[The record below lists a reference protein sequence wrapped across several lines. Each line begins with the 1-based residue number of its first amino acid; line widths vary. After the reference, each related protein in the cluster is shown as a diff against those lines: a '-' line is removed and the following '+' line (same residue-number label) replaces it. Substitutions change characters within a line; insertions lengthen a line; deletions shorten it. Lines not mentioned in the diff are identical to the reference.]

1 MPDLPLPALA
11 LDLDFA
17 PVWQSA
23 GVLLRGFGIA
33 LVVAVGAIAIAIAVG
48 LLVALARLS
57 PLPPLRWLAFAY
69 TQLFRGIAL
78 YVLIIWVYFG
88 LAVAADVNF
97 NPIPAGITTLALLNS
112 AYLSETFR
120 AGILAVDP
128 GQREAAMAMGLS
140 RWQAFRDVVA
150 PQALRVAV
158 PATGNQFVDAVKDS
172 AILSVIGVPELM
184 RETQRLAQFYFR
196 PFEFYTAAGALY
208 LAAVFAISYG
218 FRRLERRLGWAR
230 VTPRARLFSWPLS
243 RGTGRVGPQTP
254 RPS

>member
-1 MPDLPLPALA
+1 MPDPTLP

-17 PVWQSA
+17 PVWQSF

-33 LVVAVGAIAIAIAVG
+33 LLVAVAAIAIAIVVG
-48 LLVALARLS
+48 LVVALARLS
-57 PLPPLRWLAFAY
+57 PVPPLRWLAFAY

-120 AGILAVDP
+120 AGILAVDR
-128 GQREAAMAMGLS
+128 GQREAALAMGLS
-140 RWQAFRDVVA
+140 RWQTFRDVIA
-150 PQALRVAV
+150 PQALRVVV
-158 PATGNQFVDAVKDS
+158 PATGNQFVDAIKDS

-196 PFEFYTAAGALY
+196 PFEFYTVTGAMY
-208 LAAVFAISYG
+208 LAAVFGVSYAL
-218 FRRLERRLGWAR
+218 RRLERRLGRTAI
-230 VTPRARLFSWPLS
+230 TPRARLFAWPFPRRAAEVGAQTQTS
-243 RGTGRVGPQTP
+243 RT
-254 RPS
+254 S

>member
-1 MPDLPLPALA
+1 LPEAVLA

-17 PVWQSA
+17 PVWQSS

-33 LVVAVGAIAIAIAVG
+33 LVVAAAAIAIAIVVG

-57 PLPPLRWLAFAY
+57 PLPPLRFIAFAY

-88 LAVAADVNF
+88 LAVAANVNF

-120 AGILAVDP
+120 SGLLAVDR
-128 GQREAAMAMGLS
+128 GQREAALAMGLS
-140 RWQAFRDVVA
+140 RWQAFRDVIA
-150 PQALRVAV
+150 PQALRVVV
-158 PATGNQFVDAVKDS
+158 PATGNQFVDAIKDS

-196 PFEFYTAAGALY
+196 PFEFYTVTGALY
-208 LAAVFAISYG
+208 LAAVFALSYA
-218 FRRLERRLGWAR
+218 FRRLERRLGRTATSPR
-230 VTPRARLFSWPLS
+230 VRLFGWPF
-243 RGTGRVGPQTP
+243 P
-254 RPS
+254 RRPDQASA

>member
-1 MPDLPLPALA
+1 LPEPTLA

-17 PVWQSA
+17 PVWQSF

-33 LVVAVGAIAIAIAVG
+33 LLVAVAAIAVAIVVG
-48 LLVALARLS
+48 LVVALARLS
-57 PLPPLRWLAFAY
+57 PVPPLRWLAFAY

-88 LAVAADVNF
+88 LAAAADVNF

-120 AGILAVDP
+120 AGILAVDR
-128 GQREAAMAMGLS
+128 GQREAALAMGLS

-150 PQALRVAV
+150 PQALRVVV
-158 PATGNQFVDAVKDS
+158 PATGNQFVDAIKDS
-172 AILSVIGVPELM
+172 AILSVIGVPDLM

-196 PFEFYTAAGALY
+196 PFEFYTIAGAMY
-208 LAAVFAISYG
+208 LAAVFAVSYAV
-218 FRRLERRLGWAR
+218 RRLERHLGRTAI
-230 VTPRARLFSWPLS
+230 TPRARLFAWPFARRAAEVGAQTQTS
-243 RGTGRVGPQTP
+243 RT
-254 RPS
+254 S

>member
-1 MPDLPLPALA
+1 MLA
-11 LDLDFA
+11 VDLDFT
-17 PVWQSA
+17 PVWQSF

-33 LVVAVGAIAIAIAVG
+33 LFVAVAAMAVAIVVG
-48 LLVALARLS
+48 LVVALARLS
-57 PLPPLRWLAFAY
+57 PVPPLRWLAFAY

-120 AGILAVDP
+120 AGILAVDR
-128 GQREAAMAMGLS
+128 GQREAALAMGLS

-150 PQALRVAV
+150 PQALRVVV
-158 PATGNQFVDAVKDS
+158 PATGNQFVDAIKDS

-196 PFEFYTAAGALY
+196 PFEFYTVTGAMY
-208 LAAVFAISYG
+208 LAAVFALSFAI
-218 FRRLERRLGWAR
+218 RRLERRLGRTA
-230 VTPRARLFSWPLS
+230 VTPRARLFAWPFS
-243 RGTGRVGPQTP
+243 
-254 RPS
+254 RPSPQASSEVERRVTS